1 MIQLVPMTESEY
13 EPYLEK
19 TCPEYAA
26 ENVKAGYWSEE
37 DALERARQAFAR
49 LLPQGVK
56 TENNYLFRIML
67 EESGEK
73 VGMLWMKHESPRPYG
88 YLFDFMLDETQRGKG
103 YGKRAMLALEEIAKE
118 MGIET
123 LALHVFAHNTV
134 AMNLYKNLG
143 YEVAS
148 QNMKKMLVTP

>member
-1 MIQLVPMTESEY
+1 
-13 EPYLEK
+13 
-19 TCPEYAA
+19 
-26 ENVKAGYWSEE
+26 
-37 DALERARQAFAR
+37 
-49 LLPQGVK
+49 
-56 TENNYLFRIML
+56 
-67 EESGEK
+67 
-73 VGMLWMKHESPRPYG
+73 
-88 YLFDFMLDETQRGKG
+88 
-103 YGKRAMLALEEIAKE
+103 MLALEEIAKE